1 MKLSERLILN
11 EPDSELWTG
20 RKFYSSDQKF
30 YFLIFMEGDIQYIG
44 IYPNLPEK
52 PIYCLEFSE
61 DDSIDRM
68 IDGIVSGDLSEVLLG
83 VLGSVRIVR
92 IR

>member
-1 MKLSERLILN
+1 M
-11 EPDSELWTG
+11 
-20 RKFYSSDQKF
+20 F

-61 DDSIDRM
+61 DEAQEILKEDELKIICDLGLGGEGAR
-68 IDGIVSGDLSEVLLG
+68 GWTCDLSYEYIKINADYR
-83 VLGSVRIVR
+83 S
-92 IR
+92 